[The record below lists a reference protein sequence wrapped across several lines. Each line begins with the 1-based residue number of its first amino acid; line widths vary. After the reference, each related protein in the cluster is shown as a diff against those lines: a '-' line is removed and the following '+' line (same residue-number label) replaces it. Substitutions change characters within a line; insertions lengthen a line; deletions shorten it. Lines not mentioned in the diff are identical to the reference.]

1 MLNKNEKKRP
11 QVLDILQIPFVKQHI
26 EMFIQSNG
34 KVNLNPNLSVKRDI
48 QPAVVEKM
56 KTKDKSEMTPA
67 ERAKLNKE
75 NRAKKEFE
83 QLKKAA
89 IEAKLSNSIAKD
101 LELNQ
106 FHNATGSSGLI
117 TNSQRKNIQ
126 AIGTIK

>member
-67 ERAKLNKE
+67 
-75 NRAKKEFE
+75 
-83 QLKKAA
+83 
-89 IEAKLSNSIAKD
+89 
-101 LELNQ
+101 
-106 FHNATGSSGLI
+106 
-117 TNSQRKNIQ
+117 
-126 AIGTIK
+126 